1 MLVTLSPLGPF
12 RIPFYRIPNTLLPNT
27 EYIFTEYLLLSGTI
41 FDLFTAQ
48 HVDRG
53 MNVLIYGQL
62 YKPNHREPLL
72 DIVRA
77 IHQEGLVAY
86 ADEDYWVQVD
96 AGVKNEA
103 EVLLFKD
110 FKHANIDVVL
120 ALGGDGTVLGAIA
133 LVDTLQ
139 IPVMGINL
147 GRLGFL
153 SSIDGRH
160 GAHAIHELAK
170 GRYHFDERTMIFL
183 DTDSNDIFTDS
194 RLALNDFTLHKRDT
208 SSMITIHTYING
220 ELLNSYWADGLIVA
234 TPTGSTG
241 YSMSCGGPIIFPNS
255 GNLIITPVAPHNLT
269 VRPIVISDNSVISFE
284 IEGRAESFLCTL
296 DSRFE
301 TVTAES
307 KLSVRKADF
316 KARLIQLYNYSFL
329 RTLHEKLS
337 WGKDSR
343 N

>member
-1 MLVTLSPLGPF
+1 
-12 RIPFYRIPNTLLPNT
+12 
-27 EYIFTEYLLLSGTI
+27 
-41 FDLFTAQ
+41 
-48 HVDRG
+48 

-62 YKPNHREPLL
+62 YKPNHKEPLL
-72 DIVRA
+72 DIVKA
-77 IHQEGLVAY
+77 IQQEGLVAF
-86 ADEDYWVQVD
+86 ADEDYWAQVD
-96 AGVKNEA
+96 ASVKLEA
-103 EVLLFKD
+103 DVHIFKNFTSD
-110 FKHANIDVVL
+110 KIDVVL

-133 LVDTLQ
+133 MVNQLP

-153 SSIDGRH
+153 SSIEGRL
-160 GAHAIHELAK
+160 GGYAIHELAK
-170 GRYHFDERTMIFL
+170 GRYHYDERTMIYL

-194 RLALNDFTLHKRDT
+194 RVALNDFTLHKRDT
-208 SSMITIHTYING
+208 SSMINIHTFING
-220 ELLNSYWADGLIVA
+220 ELLHSYWADGLIVA

-241 YSMSCGGPIIFPNS
+241 YSLSCGGPIIFPNA

-269 VRPIVISDNSVISFE
+269 VRPIVISDTSEISFE

-301 TVTAES
+301 AVSSAHQ
-307 KLSVRKADF
+307 LSVRKADVKTRF
-316 KARLIQLYNYSFL
+316 IQLPNYSFL
-329 RTLHEKLS
+329 RTLHDKLT